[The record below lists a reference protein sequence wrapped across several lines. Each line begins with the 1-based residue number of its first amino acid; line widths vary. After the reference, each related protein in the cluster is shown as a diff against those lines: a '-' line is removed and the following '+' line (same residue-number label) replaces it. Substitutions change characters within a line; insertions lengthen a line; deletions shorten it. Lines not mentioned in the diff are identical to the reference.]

1 MLTCDVMY
9 ATLPTSATHQQA
21 NNLTWGGYNHGP
33 IIEHINDTFILS
45 WYNGVMNES
54 VFNRVLFATSRDA
67 VTWSEPAVLF
77 NTTAGTHHNVTSS
90 RQQEYAYTKGYG
102 IGLENEA
109 WVFSEDGA
117 RLYGAASSWDVFQ
130 RSGHGAEH
138 TGPDAALMRRVVLG
152 RSGGSSSRDAQL
164 GDVFWLAD
172 EVRTPYI
179 YIYIFIRTDKKK
191 YEMTKRE
198 TRGHW
203 WAVLEGARCSP
214 MYTDLHPPDDVVHR
228 RSRPALTGT

>member
-179 YIYIFIRTDKKK
+179 YIYS
-191 YEMTKRE
+191 
-198 TRGHW
+198 
-203 WAVLEGARCSP
+203 LEQI
-214 MYTDLHPPDDVVHR
+214 R
-228 RSRPALTGT
+228 RSTR

>member
-1 MLTCDVMY
+1 MY

-164 GDVFWLAD
+164 
-172 EVRTPYI
+172 
-179 YIYIFIRTDKKK
+179 KKK